1 MPRTKERTA
10 QIFSAPPALG
20 AKLCAQRDL
29 SALFWRLLPQAFWF
43 CHPAQK
49 QQRRAFL
56 QSLRGS
62 MASAFAPPPP
72 PPPAD
77 SADSAPV
84 QDGKQKTLPFF
95 ATRISV
101 LGQNYK
107 KAAALRVACAPFCF
121 AFKACVHNGVPRVL
135 SQGPV
140 APVPKRARTT
150 PPPPLPLPATTNSE
164 RSPTKPVTRPR
175 PHVRTARVG
184 PKGARSMYNVR
195 STVCAS
201 FSLSLSLS
209 LAPHPK
215 KISKHAPQKNQ
226 KAFAYGTEAGSGSH
240 LANQEASGA
249 GKAFAYGTGAGG
261 RSHLAKLRDGARHCA
276 ELYAALRDGAR
287 HCNSALSLSFLLRIL
302 SGAAKAPWRP
312 APERIRSKNK
322 GLEK

>member
-84 QDGKQKTLPFF
+84 QDGKQTHLFFF
-95 ATRISV
+95 ATGISV

-107 KAAALRVACAPFCF
+107 KAAALRAACAPFCF

-135 SQGPV
+135 LQGPDT
-140 APVPKRARTT
+140 PVPIRARTT
-150 PPPPLPLPATTNSE
+150 PPPPPLPLPATTNSE

-195 STVCAS
+195 STVCAR
-201 FSLSLSLS
+201 LSLSLS

-215 KISKHAPQKNQ
+215 RFRSTPQKKIRRLARTARKREVARTWPTRRRRARARLLHTARAREVARTWPSYEMVRDMLHQ
-226 KAFAYGTEAGSGSH
+226 CTESLVFA
-240 LANQEASGA
+240 AN
-249 GKAFAYGTGAGG
+249 FLWGG
-261 RSHLAKLRDGARHCA
+261 
-276 ELYAALRDGAR
+276 
-287 HCNSALSLSFLLRIL
+287 
-302 SGAAKAPWRP
+302 
-312 APERIRSKNK
+312 
-322 GLEK
+322 

>member
-84 QDGKQKTLPFF
+84 QDGKQKYFFFF

-107 KAAALRVACAPFCF
+107 KAAALRAACAPFTTVFPVFSRRDLTRLCP
-121 AFKACVHNGVPRVL
+121 NG
-135 SQGPV
+135 
-140 APVPKRARTT
+140 RARRRRRRRCRF
-150 PPPPLPLPATTNSE
+150 LPLPIRND
-164 RSPTKPVTRPR
+164 RPR
-175 PHVRTARVG
+175 
-184 PKGARSMYNVR
+184 
-195 STVCAS
+195 
-201 FSLSLSLS
+201 
-209 LAPHPK
+209 
-215 KISKHAPQKNQ
+215 NQ
-226 KAFAYGTEAGSGSH
+226 
-240 LANQEASGA
+240 
-249 GKAFAYGTGAGG
+249 
-261 RSHLAKLRDGARHCA
+261 
-276 ELYAALRDGAR
+276 
-287 HCNSALSLSFLLRIL
+287 
-302 SGAAKAPWRP
+302 
-312 APERIRSKNK
+312 
-322 GLEK
+322 

>member
-1 MPRTKERTA
+1 MPRTKERPDSARKIIRENPLDEERTA
-10 QIFSAPPALG
+10 QIFSAPTALG

-84 QDGKQKTLPFF
+84 QDGKQKNFFFF

-107 KAAALRVACAPFCF
+107 KAAALRAACAPFCF

-135 SQGPV
+135 SQGPD

-150 PPPPLPLPATTNSE
+150 PPPPPLPLPATTNSE
-164 RSPTKPVTRPR
+164 
-175 PHVRTARVG
+175 
-184 PKGARSMYNVR
+184 
-195 STVCAS
+195 
-201 FSLSLSLS
+201 
-209 LAPHPK
+209 
-215 KISKHAPQKNQ
+215 
-226 KAFAYGTEAGSGSH
+226 
-240 LANQEASGA
+240 
-249 GKAFAYGTGAGG
+249 
-261 RSHLAKLRDGARHCA
+261 
-276 ELYAALRDGAR
+276 
-287 HCNSALSLSFLLRIL
+287 
-302 SGAAKAPWRP
+302 
-312 APERIRSKNK
+312 
-322 GLEK
+322 

>member
-1 MPRTKERTA
+1 MSVRPSVVVVALRNSVPTSSVTSRVSHRRESAPAGTGPCTMFLTRCVRAADALPSTMLCSYSCGGHPRPNWCKSKDAPQTERNAIDA
-10 QIFSAPPALG
+10 QNEGAHRADFSAPPALG

-107 KAAALRVACAPFCF
+107 KAAALRAACAPFCF
-121 AFKACVHNGVPRVL
+121 AFKACVHNGIPRVL
-135 SQGPV
+135 SQGPD

-150 PPPPLPLPATTNSE
+150 PPPPPLPLPATTNSE
-164 RSPTKPVTRPR
+164 
-175 PHVRTARVG
+175 
-184 PKGARSMYNVR
+184 
-195 STVCAS
+195 
-201 FSLSLSLS
+201 
-209 LAPHPK
+209 
-215 KISKHAPQKNQ
+215 
-226 KAFAYGTEAGSGSH
+226 
-240 LANQEASGA
+240 
-249 GKAFAYGTGAGG
+249 
-261 RSHLAKLRDGARHCA
+261 
-276 ELYAALRDGAR
+276 
-287 HCNSALSLSFLLRIL
+287 
-302 SGAAKAPWRP
+302 
-312 APERIRSKNK
+312 
-322 GLEK
+322 

>member
-62 MASAFAPPPP
+62 MAFAPPGILVLPP
-72 PPPAD
+72 
-77 SADSAPV
+77 SAETTTARFSSESSGLHGLCFRSSSSAAACRLCRLCT
-84 QDGKQKTLPFF
+84 GTGRAAKTLPFF

-107 KAAALRVACAPFCF
+107 KAAALRAACAPFCF

-164 RSPTKPVTRPR
+164 
-175 PHVRTARVG
+175 
-184 PKGARSMYNVR
+184 
-195 STVCAS
+195 
-201 FSLSLSLS
+201 
-209 LAPHPK
+209 
-215 KISKHAPQKNQ
+215 
-226 KAFAYGTEAGSGSH
+226 
-240 LANQEASGA
+240 
-249 GKAFAYGTGAGG
+249 
-261 RSHLAKLRDGARHCA
+261 
-276 ELYAALRDGAR
+276 
-287 HCNSALSLSFLLRIL
+287 
-302 SGAAKAPWRP
+302 
-312 APERIRSKNK
+312 
-322 GLEK
+322 

>member
-107 KAAALRVACAPFCF
+107 WQPR
-121 AFKACVHNGVPRVL
+121 CVQPVPRFALLLKLAFTTVF
-135 SQGPV
+135 PV
-140 APVPKRARTT
+140 FSRRDLTRLCPNGRARRRRRRRCRF
-150 PPPPLPLPATTNSE
+150 LPLQIRND
-164 RSPTKPVTRPR
+164 RPR
-175 PHVRTARVG
+175 
-184 PKGARSMYNVR
+184 
-195 STVCAS
+195 
-201 FSLSLSLS
+201 
-209 LAPHPK
+209 
-215 KISKHAPQKNQ
+215 NQ
-226 KAFAYGTEAGSGSH
+226 
-240 LANQEASGA
+240 
-249 GKAFAYGTGAGG
+249 
-261 RSHLAKLRDGARHCA
+261 
-276 ELYAALRDGAR
+276 
-287 HCNSALSLSFLLRIL
+287 
-302 SGAAKAPWRP
+302 
-312 APERIRSKNK
+312 
-322 GLEK
+322 